1 MRPFETGR
9 GVGGAFR
16 RAVSERQLVQNRG
29 CCTTSPDNDLK
40 VLGRLAESTMDA
52 LRHKRRMRTVPRQVV
67 PGAHPVGSCAI
78 ERQYRADVAHR
89 ADQQTLQEVSK

>member
-1 MRPFETGR
+1 
-9 GVGGAFR
+9 
-16 RAVSERQLVQNRG
+16 
-29 CCTTSPDNDLK
+29 
-40 VLGRLAESTMDA
+40 MDA